1 MEDERITGLFFERNE
16 DALNESRIK
25 YGAYC
30 RKIAYNIL
38 ESSEDAE
45 EIVSDT
51 LFKAWNAIPPAR
63 PDRLGAYL
71 GRIARNLALNRWESR
86 RARCKG
92 WDETARITDEL
103 EICLPSGITVES
115 ESDER
120 TLCSL
125 INSFLE
131 TLPKET
137 RVVFV
142 RRYWYMHQVKE
153 ISRAC
158 GISESKTKMLL
169 LRTRNSLKD
178 FLDREDFK
186 V

>member
-1 MEDERITGLFFERNE
+1 MEDERITGLFFERDE
-16 DALNESRIK
+16 DALNESHIK

-30 RKIAYNIL
+30 RKIACNIL
-38 ESSEDAE
+38 ENDEDAE
-45 EIVSDT
+45 EILSDT
-51 LFKAWNAIPPAR
+51 LLKAWNAIPPAR
-63 PDRLGAYL
+63 PERLGAYL

-86 RARCKG
+86 RARGRG

-103 EICLPSGITVES
+103 EVCLPSGVTVEN

-120 TLCSL
+120 TLRSL

-137 RVVFV
+137 RIVFV
-142 RRYWYMHQVKE
+142 RRYWYLCPVRQIARSMGLTESCVKV
-153 ISRAC
+153 
-158 GISESKTKMLL
+158 MLH
-169 LRTRNSLKD
+169 RTRNRFRDYLGKEGIS
-178 FLDREDFK
+178 

>member
-1 MEDERITGLFFERNE
+1 MEDERITGLFFERDE

-45 EIVSDT
+45 EILSDT

-103 EICLPSGITVES
+103 EVCLPSSVTVES

-120 TLCSL
+120 TLRSL

-137 RVVFV
+137 RIVFV
-142 RRYWYMHQVKE
+142 RRYWYMQQVKE

-158 GISESKTKMLL
+158 GITESKTKMLL